1 GRAAQL
7 VAVAA
12 AQALS
17 DAFER
22 PQDNRPQDHG
32 TTGPQVRGQGSV
44 VSSFGVC
51 LGTTMGEPQFV
62 ENMNPLWDDEA
73 AVTPLCTE
81 VVANPPSVLSER
93 VASYFQLCGPN
104 LTIPTACAAGNYA
117 LGWAFE
123 QVQSGAA
130 DMMLA
135 GGTDAFSRLA
145 FVGFSR
151 LHAFSPDV
159 CRPFDRNRQGLLLSE
174 GAGVLVLERLEHAQA
189 RGARIYAEMLGYG
202 LSADAHHITAPHPDG
217 AGAALAMRRA
227 LQRAQRSPDD
237 VDYINAH
244 GTGTP
249 HNDKAETLAIK
260 SLFGERAYQIP
271 VSSIKALTGH
281 AMGAASAIEA
291 IACVLSLYHGI
302 LPPTWNYQEPD
313 PECDLDYIPN
323 APRDVQPHVV
333 LNNSYGFGGNNACV
347 VFGKW

>member
-1 GRAAQL
+1 
-7 VAVAA
+7 
-12 AQALS
+12 
-17 DAFER
+17 
-22 PQDNRPQDHG
+22 
-32 TTGPQVRGQGSV
+32 
-44 VSSFGVC
+44 
-51 LGTTMGEPQFV
+51 MGEPQFV
-62 ENMNPLWDDEA
+62 ENMNPVWDDAE
-73 AVTPLCTE
+73 AVTPLCAE
-81 VVANPPSVLSER
+81 VVANPPSALSER

-123 QVQSGAA
+123 QIQSGAA
-130 DMMLA
+130 DVMLA
-135 GGTDAFSRLA
+135 GGADAFSRLA
-145 FVGFSR
+145 FTGFSR
-151 LHAFSPDV
+151 LRALSPDV

-189 RGARIYAEMLGYG
+189 RGAQIYAEMLGYG

-227 LQRAQRSPDD
+227 LQRAQLAEKDFSPY
-237 VDYINAH
+237 YINAH

-281 AMGAASAIEA
+281 AMGAASAMEA
-291 IACVLSLYHGI
+291 IACILSLHHGI

-313 PECDLDYIPN
+313 PECDLDYVPN
-323 APRDVQPHVV
+323 APREMLPRVV
-333 LNNSYGFGGNNACV
+333 LNNSYGFGGNNSCV
-347 VFGKW
+347 VFGRATL